1 MVIAPLIFCTLTS
14 GIMKLKDISAI
25 RNIGGRAISWFLVAS
40 ILSIFIGL
48 LMVVL
53 INPGGGMNLIST
65 DVQSLNVE
73 TSSLSFRAFISH
85 MIPTSIVGAM
95 ANNEILQI
103 VIFALFFGIAG
114 ASIPQQQNEQLVSS
128 LEGISNTMLK
138 VTNIVMLFAP
148 FAIFASISAIIATQ
162 GLDVLLNYTKFIF
175 GFYTTILITS
185 LILILLGYLFI
196 KEKVFTLASMLK
208 NPILVAFSTTSSEA
222 AYPKTLEQLIKF
234 GCSKNLAS
242 FVLPLGYSF
251 NLVGSMCYC
260 SFSAMFIAQA
270 YDIQLSNSEIFT
282 LMLTLML
289 ASKGIAGVPRS
300 ALVVLAATLPS
311 FNIPASGIL
320 LLMGIDHILDM
331 GRSAIN
337 VLGNGITTAVISHNV
352 EGLKNPELE
361 LEQPLLG

>member
-1 MVIAPLIFCTLTS
+1 
-14 GIMKLKDISAI
+14 
-25 RNIGGRAISWFLVAS
+25 
-40 ILSIFIGL
+40 
-48 LMVVL
+48 
-53 INPGGGMNLIST
+53 
-65 DVQSLNVE
+65 
-73 TSSLSFRAFISH
+73 
-85 MIPTSIVGAM
+85 
-95 ANNEILQI
+95 
-103 VIFALFFGIAG
+103 
-114 ASIPQQQNEQLVSS
+114 
-128 LEGISNTMLK
+128 
-138 VTNIVMLFAP
+138 MLFAP

-162 GLDVLLNYTKFIF
+162 GLNVLLNYTQFIL

-185 LILILLGYLFI
+185 LILISLGYFFI
-196 KEKVFTLASMLK
+196 KQQVFTLVSMLK
-208 NPILVAFSTTSSEA
+208 NPILIAFSTTSSEA

-270 YDIQLSNSEIFT
+270 YNILLSNSEIFT

-300 ALVVLAATLPS
+300 ALVVLAATLPN
-311 FNIPASGIL
+311 FHIPASGIL

-337 VLGNGITTAVISHNV
+337 VLGNGITTAVISHNI
-352 EGLKNPELE
+352 ERLQNQELE
-361 LEQPLLG
+361 DPFIGKININS